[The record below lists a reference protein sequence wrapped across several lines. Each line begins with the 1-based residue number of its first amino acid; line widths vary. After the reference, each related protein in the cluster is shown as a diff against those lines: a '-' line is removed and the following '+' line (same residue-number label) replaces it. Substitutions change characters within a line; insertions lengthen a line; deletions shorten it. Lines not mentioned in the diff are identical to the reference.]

1 MRKLKAAVHS
11 SKATFSYLDLLKLLG
26 KEDLQVTGNP
36 LFSLAP
42 VITFASISVA
52 ALFTPMGTRPPL
64 GFAGDLIVLVYF
76 LALASV
82 GVMLGGASTGS
93 PYGALG
99 VAREMM
105 LAMMVEII
113 VMASLIVGVIHIQSF
128 DLGRLSIWSRQ
139 SGPTLSMIIAA
150 AAFFLALQ
158 VQLGKLPFDLPEA
171 DQEIM
176 GGPFMEAS
184 GPKLALYSGAILKQI
199 LTTSCS
205 WKYFC
210 QPKTGIIPVDIL
222 IHLAKV
228 FIVLIL
234 VGLIDAVILAS
245 GWTIPSVILQESGSF
260 LSLRSLPYRGL
271 RRLKGYVEQ
280 QDQALICFRA
290 GRVTAPFPLGPEP
303 NPPGDWFRG
312 KIS

>member
-1 MRKLKAAVHS
+1 MLTTLSLAIVNLVLVILVAPFSEGVMRKLKATVHS
-11 SKATFSYLDLLKLLG
+11 RKGPPLTQPYLDLLKLLG

-36 LFSLAP
+36 LFSLGP
-42 VITFASISVA
+42 VMTFAGILVA

-82 GVMLGGASTGS
+82 GVMLGGTSTGS

-150 AAFFLALQ
+150 IAFFLALQ
-158 VQLGKLPFDLPEA
+158 VQLGKLPFDLPDA

-184 GPKLALYSGAILKQI
+184 GPKLALYKWSYFAKQI
-199 LTTSCS
+199 LLASLFLEVFLP
-205 WKYFC
+205 W
-210 QPKTGIIPVDIL
+210 PKTGIIPVDIL
-222 IHLAKV
+222 IHLIKV

-234 VGLIDAVILAS
+234 VGLIDAVNPRIRVDQAIS
-245 GWTIPSVILQESGSF
+245 YFAGIWVILVF
-260 LSLRSLPYRGL
+260 AIAF
-271 RRLKGYVEQ
+271 
-280 QDQALICFRA
+280 ALIE
-290 GRVTAPFPLGPEP
+290 V
-303 NPPGDWFRG
+303 
-312 KIS
+312 

>member
-1 MRKLKAAVHS
+1 MLTTLSLAIVNLVLVILVAPFSEGVMRKLKATVHS
-11 SKATFSYLDLLKLLG
+11 RKGPPLTQPYLDLLKLLG

-36 LFSLAP
+36 LFSLGP
-42 VITFASISVA
+42 VMTFAGILVA
-52 ALFTPMGTRPPL
+52 ALFTPMGTAPPL

-82 GVMLGGASTGS
+82 GVMLGGTSTGS

-128 DLGRLSIWSRQ
+128 DLGRLSIWYRQ

-150 AAFFLALQ
+150 IAFFLALQ
-158 VQLGKLPFDLPEA
+158 VQLGKLPFDLPDA

-184 GPKLALYSGAILKQI
+184 GPKLALYKWSYFAKQI
-199 LTTSCS
+199 LLASLFLEVFLP
-205 WKYFC
+205 W
-210 QPKTGIIPVDIL
+210 PKTGIIPVDIL
-222 IHLAKV
+222 IHLIKV

-234 VGLIDAVILAS
+234 VGLIDAVNPRIRVDQAIS
-245 GWTIPSVILQESGSF
+245 YFAGIWVILVF
-260 LSLRSLPYRGL
+260 AIAF
-271 RRLKGYVEQ
+271 
-280 QDQALICFRA
+280 ALIE
-290 GRVTAPFPLGPEP
+290 V
-303 NPPGDWFRG
+303 
-312 KIS
+312 

>member
-1 MRKLKAAVHS
+1 MATTLSLAIVNLILVILVAPFSEGVMRKLKATVHS
-11 SKATFSYLDLLKLLG
+11 RKGPPLTQPYLDLLKLLG
-26 KEDLQVTGNP
+26 KEDLKVTENP

-42 VITFASISVA
+42 VITFASILVA
-52 ALFTPMGTRPPL
+52 ALFTPMGARPPL

-113 VMASLIVGVIHIQSF
+113 VMASLIVGVIHVQSF
-128 DLGRLSIWSRQ
+128 DLGRLSIWYRQ
-139 SGPTLSMIIAA
+139 SGPTISMIIAA
-150 AAFFLALQ
+150 IAFFLALQ
-158 VQLGKLPFDLPEA
+158 VQLGKLPFDIPDA

-184 GPKLALYSGAILKQI
+184 GPKLALYKWSYFAKQI
-199 LTTSCS
+199 LLASLFLEVFLP
-205 WKYFC
+205 W
-210 QPKTGIIPVDIL
+210 PKTGIIPVDIL
-222 IHLAKV
+222 INLIKV

-234 VGLIDAVILAS
+234 VGLID
-245 GWTIPSVILQESGSF
+245 SVNPRIRVDHAISYFAGIWVVLVF
-260 LSLRSLPYRGL
+260 AIAF
-271 RRLKGYVEQ
+271 
-280 QDQALICFRA
+280 ALIE
-290 GRVTAPFPLGPEP
+290 V
-303 NPPGDWFRG
+303 
-312 KIS
+312 